1 MTLNATRETQASPA
15 VFKSLGL
22 KALLG
27 QMRDDRAYSILDLGP
42 AFPENVRFWSQF
54 SCRLEILDFHRS
66 LRSGRRP
73 RRRRKEPRRRPSP
86 PCSVRGGNRLRH
98 HPGLGLFNYFD
109 LKALEAL
116 IRRLSLGCRPGTRL
130 FTMVSDLPVI
140 PPLLWPSRSS
150 AGRSWPARARSAE
163 TRPCPATS
171 PGYRPADGRV
181 HRLLFF
187 PPAPRDPGIRL
198 RLQVAPAPPRNPQ
211 KPARRPGSADH
222 PGGRQKKDH
231 AWAQLCYIIGLK
243 NSAWVIHGSR
253 R

>member
-27 QMRDDRAYSILDLGP
+27 QMRDDRTYSILDLGP

-66 LRSGRRP
+66 LREWKAAAPPEERTA
-73 RRRRKEPRRRPSP
+73 EAAFTALLPSAEETAFDII
-86 PCSVRGGNRLRH
+86 LAWDF
-98 HPGLGLFNYFD
+98 FNYFD

-140 PPLLWPSRSS
+140 PASPLAFKIVSREEL
-150 AGRSWPARARSAE
+150 ACETRSAE
-163 TRPCPATS
+163 TRPCP
-171 PGYRPADGRV
+171 R
-181 HRLLFF
+181 HQ
-187 PPAPRDPGIRL
+187 PRDIARLMAGFTDCCSFLLRHGIREY
-198 RLQVAPAPPRNPQ
+198 VFAF
-211 KPARRPGSADH
+211 K
-222 PGGRQKKDH
+222 
-231 AWAQLCYIIGLK
+231 
-243 NSAWVIHGSR
+243 
-253 R
+253 